1 MPRVDNFSDVTP
13 HCVMC
18 GNVIGPD
25 RPKHAIT
32 CSKECSDRRKNWR
45 RSKQDARECRYCR
58 RPASLAERTRYLRWR
73 RFEEKNPP
81 PDAELSPEEIAERE
95 YRKANPPKKRGP
107 KPKPNMTTRLSPSD
121 VGLTGAGDYVEE
133 HDVSGDGE

>member
-1 MPRVDNFSDVTP
+1 MRVDNYSNVVP

-18 GNVIGPD
+18 GNIIPAD

-32 CSKECSDRRKNWR
+32 CTKTCSDLRKNWR

-58 RPASLAERTRYLRWR
+58 RAASMAERSRFQRWR
-73 RFEEKNPP
+73 RWEEKNPP
-81 PDAELSPEEIAERE
+81 PDSELSPEELAERE

-107 KPKPNMTTRLSPSD
+107 KAQPTIETADATDELSPS
-121 VGLTGAGDYVEE
+121 
-133 HDVSGDGE
+133 HD